1 MTLVILR
8 CGILAR
14 KHKPNPSWEAQTH
27 MRSRSPTQLR
37 AADGQQDD
45 KDDEQDKEDDE
56 VAKENSSMK
65 RGGLKWNSKRRR
77 TKRKRM
83 MKI

>member
-37 AADGQQDD
+37 AADGQQDN
-45 KDDEQDKEDDE
+45 KDDEQDKEDDK

-65 RGGLKWNSKRRR
+65 RGGLKWDSKRRR
-77 TKRKRM
+77 TKRKRI